1 MINGLSDVCI
11 DTFVMWGHCV
21 RQLWPKPVFT
31 ARQCPRGRYSTAQ
44 TDPDG
49 VRTVLQVFV
58 DRHYVSPGQVNV
70 DLFRSGSRCSY
81 GPLGT
86 ELRLNLLNQWW
97 HSVTRSTEQV
107 FGIDTLSS
115 GRKQE
120 ADGRRIVESGLLQQI
135 FEQRGPSK
143 EQVIQ
148 EASGL
153 LQSSPSVRTS
163 LLQGALELYVPSL
176 ELVNRRLP
184 FGLAEMGLCF
194 QPSDFSDLVL
204 LPSHVFTVA
213 GSLDETKVKM
223 VEKNFSSSEVPED
236 DLERVASRG
245 VRIMYSFPWGQECLE
260 TLWSR
265 GNEELLLTH
274 NNAHSK
280 LQCRDGQKSVPHV
293 VSISG
298 NMDRGMMAFLFNSLQ
313 QLKKDGSKQKL
324 QHRKVLKLHPVLAPV
339 KVALDIGRGPTVE
352 LRQLCEGLLQEFREA
367 KIFVWPGYL
376 GTLPTSVELLN
387 TRYDE
392 MGVLFTVVIILQII
406 KESQQQHGLR
416 HGDYQRYRGYCSRRL
431 RRLRKTLGFK
441 MGNRHKFVGKKI
453 TVEMLSDSRYLL
465 LVLMEAE
472 RAWSYAMQLKQ
483 EANTE
488 PRKRFHL
495 LSRLRK
501 AAKHSEKLEKLCE
514 SPRVDAKTKLEA
526 QAYTAYLTGM
536 VEFELQATIYEKLAS
551 AFTEELALLYR
562 QRVDEISPNI
572 RYCAY
577 NIGDQNAINDL
588 MQMRLTGGGGGMMAE
603 KLEALITQARTKQAA
618 TMSEVEWRG
627 RTVPVKIDKARI
639 FLLGLADNEAAIAQ
653 TVNEDT
659 KEHLYETLLAE
670 CRDTIQAV
678 KEELKNEAKQRER
691 SSDNDGGKV
700 SNLQFLHSYLT
711 YIKLCTLVKRN
722 ESMAH
727 TLQAKLKETE
737 ADENKRGP
745 RPQDLIR
752 LYDIILQSLA
762 ELSTLQGLEDDH
774 MFQKELS
781 LKLLVYKAYR
791 CFFIAQSYVLVKKW
805 SEALVLYERVLKYAK
820 EVQSK
825 SKSLNK
831 SLKDLPDVQELIA
844 EVNAE
849 KYSLQAAAILDTD
862 DTAEVSPHQQ
872 VKESKPLCERLDTF
886 RLDAT
891 LVGKQPNLV
900 QFPPEF
906 QPIPCKPLFFDLA
919 LNHVAFPPLD
929 DKVEQKG
936 KGGLTGYIK
945 GIFGFGS

>member
-1 MINGLSDVCI
+1 MAAD
-11 DTFVMWGHCV
+11 
-21 RQLWPKPVFT
+21 K
-31 ARQCPRGRYSTAQ
+31 
-44 TDPDG
+44 
-49 VRTVLQVFV
+49 
-58 DRHYVSPGQVNV
+58 
-70 DLFRSGSRCSY
+70 
-81 GPLGT
+81 
-86 ELRLNLLNQWW
+86 LN
-97 HSVTRSTEQV
+97 
-107 FGIDTLSS
+107 DAKLSS
-115 GRKQE
+115 TGANKE
-120 ADGRRIVESGLLQQI
+120 NGGL
-135 FEQRGPSK
+135 
-143 EQVIQ
+143 
-148 EASGL
+148 GL
-153 LQSSPSVRTS
+153 
-163 LLQGALELYVPSL
+163 E
-176 ELVNRRLP
+176 
-184 FGLAEMGLCF
+184 
-194 QPSDFSDLVL
+194 
-204 LPSHVFTVA
+204 
-213 GSLDETKVKM
+213 
-223 VEKNFSSSEVPED
+223 
-236 DLERVASRG
+236 
-245 VRIMYSFPWGQECLE
+245 
-260 TLWSR
+260 
-265 GNEELLLTH
+265 
-274 NNAHSK
+274 
-280 LQCRDGQKSVPHV
+280 
-293 VSISG
+293 
-298 NMDRGMMAFLFNSLQ
+298 
-313 QLKKDGSKQKL
+313 
-324 QHRKVLKLHPVLAPV
+324 
-339 KVALDIGRGPTVE
+339 
-352 LRQLCEGLLQEFREA
+352 
-367 KIFVWPGYL
+367 
-376 GTLPTSVELLN
+376 
-387 TRYDE
+387 
-392 MGVLFTVVIILQII
+392 ILQII

-431 RRLRKTLGFK
+431 RRLRKTLGFR
-441 MGNRHKFVGKKI
+441 MGNRHKFIGKKI

-495 LSRLRK
+495 LARLRK

-536 VEFELQATIYEKLAS
+536 VEFELQEWKLAMEAFNKCKTIYEKLAS
-551 AFTEELALLYR
+551 AFTEELAVLYR

-653 TVNEDT
+653 TANEET

-678 KEELKNEAKQRER
+678 KEELKSEAKQRER
-691 SSDNDGGKV
+691 STDGDSSKV

-727 TLQAKLKETE
+727 TLQAKLKEPE
-737 ADENKRGP
+737 VDESKRGP

-774 MFQKELS
+774 TFQKEVS
-781 LKLLVYKAYR
+781 LKTLVYKAYR

-805 SEALVLYERVLKYAK
+805 SEALVLYERVLKYAM

-825 SKSLNK
+825 AKGLNN

-844 EVNAE
+844 EVSAE

-862 DTAEVSPHQQ
+862 ETAEVPSQQQ
-872 VKESKPLCERLDTF
+872 VKDNTPLCNRLETF
-886 RLDAT
+886 RLDPA

-900 QFPPEF
+900 QFPPDF

>member
-1 MINGLSDVCI
+1 MTADKQIESKLS
-11 DTFVMWGHCV
+11 
-21 RQLWPKPVFT
+21 
-31 ARQCPRGRYSTAQ
+31 
-44 TDPDG
+44 
-49 VRTVLQVFV
+49 
-58 DRHYVSPGQVNV
+58 
-70 DLFRSGSRCSY
+70 
-81 GPLGT
+81 
-86 ELRLNLLNQWW
+86 
-97 HSVTRSTEQV
+97 STEEN
-107 FGIDTLSS
+107 
-115 GRKQE
+115 KENMQE
-120 ADGRRIVESGLLQQI
+120 GGL
-135 FEQRGPSK
+135 
-143 EQVIQ
+143 
-148 EASGL
+148 GL
-153 LQSSPSVRTS
+153 
-163 LLQGALELYVPSL
+163 E
-176 ELVNRRLP
+176 
-184 FGLAEMGLCF
+184 
-194 QPSDFSDLVL
+194 
-204 LPSHVFTVA
+204 
-213 GSLDETKVKM
+213 
-223 VEKNFSSSEVPED
+223 
-236 DLERVASRG
+236 
-245 VRIMYSFPWGQECLE
+245 
-260 TLWSR
+260 
-265 GNEELLLTH
+265 
-274 NNAHSK
+274 
-280 LQCRDGQKSVPHV
+280 
-293 VSISG
+293 
-298 NMDRGMMAFLFNSLQ
+298 
-313 QLKKDGSKQKL
+313 
-324 QHRKVLKLHPVLAPV
+324 
-339 KVALDIGRGPTVE
+339 
-352 LRQLCEGLLQEFREA
+352 
-367 KIFVWPGYL
+367 
-376 GTLPTSVELLN
+376 
-387 TRYDE
+387 
-392 MGVLFTVVIILQII
+392 ILQII

-453 TVEMLSDSRYLL
+453 TVEILSDSRYLL

-488 PRKRFHL
+488 PRKKFHL
-495 LSRLRK
+495 LARLRK

-536 VEFELQATIYEKLAS
+536 VHFELQEWKLAMEAFNKCKTIYEKLAS
-551 AFTEELALLYR
+551 AFTEELAVLYR

-603 KLEALITQARTKQAA
+603 KLETLITQARTKQAA
-618 TMSEVEWRG
+618 MMSEVEWRG

-653 TVNEDT
+653 VSLLTHKLCRSGVSVTQAVNEET

-678 KEELKNEAKQRER
+678 REELKSEAKQRER
-691 SSDNDGGKV
+691 SSDNESGKV

-727 TLQAKLKETE
+727 TLQAKLKETG

-774 MFQKELS
+774 TFQKEVS
-781 LKLLVYKAYR
+781 LKTLVYKAYR

-825 SKSLNK
+825 SKSLNN

-844 EVNAE
+844 EVSAE

-862 DTAEVSPHQQ
+862 EAPEEISQQQ
-872 VKESKPLCERLDTF
+872 VKDNTPLCEHLDNF
-886 RLDAT
+886 HLDKT
-891 LVGKQPNLV
+891 LVGKHPNLV

>member
-1 MINGLSDVCI
+1 MTADKQI
-11 DTFVMWGHCV
+11 DTKLPPTEENKENV
-21 RQLWPKPVFT
+21 REGW
-31 ARQCPRGRYSTAQ
+31 
-44 TDPDG
+44 
-49 VRTVLQVFV
+49 
-58 DRHYVSPGQVNV
+58 
-70 DLFRSGSRCSY
+70 
-81 GPLGT
+81 LG
-86 ELRLNLLNQWW
+86 
-97 HSVTRSTEQV
+97 
-107 FGIDTLSS
+107 
-115 GRKQE
+115 
-120 ADGRRIVESGLLQQI
+120 
-135 FEQRGPSK
+135 
-143 EQVIQ
+143 
-148 EASGL
+148 
-153 LQSSPSVRTS
+153 
-163 LLQGALELYVPSL
+163 LE
-176 ELVNRRLP
+176 
-184 FGLAEMGLCF
+184 
-194 QPSDFSDLVL
+194 
-204 LPSHVFTVA
+204 
-213 GSLDETKVKM
+213 
-223 VEKNFSSSEVPED
+223 
-236 DLERVASRG
+236 
-245 VRIMYSFPWGQECLE
+245 
-260 TLWSR
+260 
-265 GNEELLLTH
+265 
-274 NNAHSK
+274 
-280 LQCRDGQKSVPHV
+280 
-293 VSISG
+293 
-298 NMDRGMMAFLFNSLQ
+298 
-313 QLKKDGSKQKL
+313 
-324 QHRKVLKLHPVLAPV
+324 
-339 KVALDIGRGPTVE
+339 
-352 LRQLCEGLLQEFREA
+352 
-367 KIFVWPGYL
+367 
-376 GTLPTSVELLN
+376 
-387 TRYDE
+387 
-392 MGVLFTVVIILQII
+392 ILQII

-453 TVEMLSDSRYLL
+453 TVEILSDSRYLL

-488 PRKRFHL
+488 PRKKFHL

-526 QAYTAYLTGM
+526 QAYMAYLTGM
-536 VEFELQATIYEKLAS
+536 VHFELQEWKLAMEAFNKCKTIYEKLAS
-551 AFTEELALLYR
+551 AFTEEMAVLYR

-618 TMSEVEWRG
+618 MMSEVEWRG

-653 TVNEDT
+653 AVNEET

-678 KEELKNEAKQRER
+678 REELKNEAKQRER
-691 SSDNDGGKV
+691 SSDNESGKV

-727 TLQAKLKETE
+727 TLQAKLKETG

-774 MFQKELS
+774 TFQKEVS
-781 LKLLVYKAYR
+781 LKTLVYKAYR

-825 SKSLNK
+825 SKSLNN

-862 DTAEVSPHQQ
+862 EAPEVSAQQQ
-872 VKESKPLCERLDTF
+872 VKDNTVRRPLCEHLDNF
-886 RLDAT
+886 HLDKT
-891 LVGKQPNLV
+891 LVGKHPNLV

>member
-1 MINGLSDVCI
+1 MAADKQNDAKLS
-11 DTFVMWGHCV
+11 
-21 RQLWPKPVFT
+21 
-31 ARQCPRGRYSTAQ
+31 
-44 TDPDG
+44 
-49 VRTVLQVFV
+49 
-58 DRHYVSPGQVNV
+58 
-70 DLFRSGSRCSY
+70 
-81 GPLGT
+81 
-86 ELRLNLLNQWW
+86 
-97 HSVTRSTEQV
+97 
-107 FGIDTLSS
+107 
-115 GRKQE
+115 
-120 ADGRRIVESGLLQQI
+120 
-135 FEQRGPSK
+135 
-143 EQVIQ
+143 
-148 EASGL
+148 
-153 LQSSPSVRTS
+153 
-163 LLQGALELYVPSL
+163 
-176 ELVNRRLP
+176 
-184 FGLAEMGLCF
+184 
-194 QPSDFSDLVL
+194 
-204 LPSHVFTVA
+204 
-213 GSLDETKVKM
+213 SLDENK
-223 VEKNFSSSEVPED
+223 ENSPD
-236 DLERVASRG
+236 GGLGLE
-245 VRIMYSFPWGQECLE
+245 
-260 TLWSR
+260 
-265 GNEELLLTH
+265 
-274 NNAHSK
+274 
-280 LQCRDGQKSVPHV
+280 
-293 VSISG
+293 
-298 NMDRGMMAFLFNSLQ
+298 
-313 QLKKDGSKQKL
+313 
-324 QHRKVLKLHPVLAPV
+324 
-339 KVALDIGRGPTVE
+339 
-352 LRQLCEGLLQEFREA
+352 
-367 KIFVWPGYL
+367 
-376 GTLPTSVELLN
+376 
-387 TRYDE
+387 
-392 MGVLFTVVIILQII
+392 ILQII

-416 HGDYQRYRGYCSRRL
+416 HGDYQRY
-431 RRLRKTLGFK
+431 
-441 MGNRHKFVGKKI
+441 
-453 TVEMLSDSRYLL
+453 RYLL

-495 LSRLRK
+495 LARLRK

-536 VEFELQATIYEKLAS
+536 VEFELQEWKLAMEAFNKCKTIYEKLAS
-551 AFTEELALLYR
+551 AFTEELAVLYR

-627 RTVPVKIDKARI
+627 RSVPVKIDKARI

-653 TVNEDT
+653 TANEET

-678 KEELKNEAKQRER
+678 REELKSEAKQRER
-691 SSDNDGGKV
+691 SSDADSSKV

-727 TLQAKLKETE
+727 TLQAKLKEPE

-762 ELSTLQGLEDDH
+762 ELATLQGLEDDH
-774 MFQKELS
+774 TFQKEVS
-781 LKLLVYKAYR
+781 LKTLVYKAYR

-825 SKSLNK
+825 AKSLNNT
-831 SLKDLPDVQELIA
+831 LKDLPDVQELIA

-849 KYSLQAAAILDTD
+849 KYSLQAAAILG
-862 DTAEVSPHQQ
+862 EIPSQQQ
-872 VKESKPLCERLDTF
+872 VKDNTPLCKRLETF
-886 RLDAT
+886 RLDPA

-900 QFPPEF
+900 QFPPDF

>member
-1 MINGLSDVCI
+1 MAAEKQNEA
-11 DTFVMWGHCV
+11 
-21 RQLWPKPVFT
+21 KVF
-31 ARQCPRGRYSTAQ
+31 R
-44 TDPDG
+44 
-49 VRTVLQVFV
+49 
-58 DRHYVSPGQVNV
+58 
-70 DLFRSGSRCSY
+70 
-81 GPLGT
+81 
-86 ELRLNLLNQWW
+86 
-97 HSVTRSTEQV
+97 
-107 FGIDTLSS
+107 
-115 GRKQE
+115 
-120 ADGRRIVESGLLQQI
+120 
-135 FEQRGPSK
+135 
-143 EQVIQ
+143 
-148 EASGL
+148 
-153 LQSSPSVRTS
+153 
-163 LLQGALELYVPSL
+163 
-176 ELVNRRLP
+176 
-184 FGLAEMGLCF
+184 
-194 QPSDFSDLVL
+194 
-204 LPSHVFTVA
+204 
-213 GSLDETKVKM
+213 LDENK
-223 VEKNFSSSEVPED
+223 ENLQD
-236 DLERVASRG
+236 GGLGLE
-245 VRIMYSFPWGQECLE
+245 
-260 TLWSR
+260 
-265 GNEELLLTH
+265 
-274 NNAHSK
+274 
-280 LQCRDGQKSVPHV
+280 
-293 VSISG
+293 
-298 NMDRGMMAFLFNSLQ
+298 
-313 QLKKDGSKQKL
+313 
-324 QHRKVLKLHPVLAPV
+324 
-339 KVALDIGRGPTVE
+339 
-352 LRQLCEGLLQEFREA
+352 
-367 KIFVWPGYL
+367 
-376 GTLPTSVELLN
+376 
-387 TRYDE
+387 
-392 MGVLFTVVIILQII
+392 ILQII

-441 MGNRHKFVGKKI
+441 MGNRHKFVGKKV
-453 TVEMLSDSRYLL
+453 TVEMLSDNRYLL

-495 LSRLRK
+495 MARLRK

-514 SPRVDAKTKLEA
+514 SSRVDAKTKLEA

-536 VEFELQATIYEKLAS
+536 VEFELQEWKLAMEAFNKCKTIYEKLAS
-551 AFTEELALLYR
+551 AFTEELAVLYR

-588 MQMRLTGGGGGMMAE
+588 MQMRLTGGVGGMMAE
-603 KLEALITQARTKQAA
+603 KLETLITQARTKKAA

-653 TVNEDT
+653 AANEET

-678 KEELKNEAKQRER
+678 REELKSEAKQRER
-691 SSDNDGGKV
+691 VSDNDSGKV

-727 TLQAKLKETE
+727 TLQAKLKEPE

-774 MFQKELS
+774 TFQKEVS
-781 LKLLVYKAYR
+781 LKTLVYKAYR

-825 SKSLNK
+825 AKSLNNI
-831 SLKDLPDVQELIA
+831 LKDLPDVQELIA

-862 DTAEVSPHQQ
+862 ETAEVPSQQQ
-872 VKESKPLCERLDTF
+872 VKDNTPLCDRLEVF
-886 RLDAT
+886 RLDPA

-900 QFPPEF
+900 QFPPDF

>member
-1 MINGLSDVCI
+1 MASDKQNDAKLSPMDENKENSSDGGL
-11 DTFVMWGHCV
+11 
-21 RQLWPKPVFT
+21 
-31 ARQCPRGRYSTAQ
+31 
-44 TDPDG
+44 
-49 VRTVLQVFV
+49 
-58 DRHYVSPGQVNV
+58 
-70 DLFRSGSRCSY
+70 
-81 GPLGT
+81 
-86 ELRLNLLNQWW
+86 
-97 HSVTRSTEQV
+97 
-107 FGIDTLSS
+107 
-115 GRKQE
+115 
-120 ADGRRIVESGLLQQI
+120 GL
-135 FEQRGPSK
+135 E
-143 EQVIQ
+143 
-148 EASGL
+148 
-153 LQSSPSVRTS
+153 
-163 LLQGALELYVPSL
+163 
-176 ELVNRRLP
+176 
-184 FGLAEMGLCF
+184 
-194 QPSDFSDLVL
+194 
-204 LPSHVFTVA
+204 
-213 GSLDETKVKM
+213 
-223 VEKNFSSSEVPED
+223 
-236 DLERVASRG
+236 
-245 VRIMYSFPWGQECLE
+245 
-260 TLWSR
+260 
-265 GNEELLLTH
+265 
-274 NNAHSK
+274 
-280 LQCRDGQKSVPHV
+280 
-293 VSISG
+293 
-298 NMDRGMMAFLFNSLQ
+298 
-313 QLKKDGSKQKL
+313 
-324 QHRKVLKLHPVLAPV
+324 
-339 KVALDIGRGPTVE
+339 
-352 LRQLCEGLLQEFREA
+352 
-367 KIFVWPGYL
+367 
-376 GTLPTSVELLN
+376 
-387 TRYDE
+387 
-392 MGVLFTVVIILQII
+392 ILQII

-431 RRLRKTLGFK
+431 RRLRKTLGFR
-441 MGNRHKFVGKKI
+441 MGNRHKFIGKKI

-495 LSRLRK
+495 LARLRK

-526 QAYTAYLTGM
+526 QAYTSYLTGM
-536 VEFELQATIYEKLAS
+536 VEFELQEWKLAMEAFNKCKTIYEKLAS

-653 TVNEDT
+653 TANEET

-678 KEELKNEAKQRER
+678 REELKSEVKQRER
-691 SSDNDGGKV
+691 STDCDNSKV
-700 SNLQFLHSYLT
+700 SNLQFLHSYLS

-722 ESMAH
+722 ESMAR
-727 TLQAKLKETE
+727 TLQAKLKEPD

-774 MFQKELS
+774 TFQKEVS
-781 LKLLVYKAYR
+781 LKTLVYKANR

-825 SKSLNK
+825 TKNLNN

-862 DTAEVSPHQQ
+862 ETAEVPSQTH
-872 VKESKPLCERLDTF
+872 VKDNTPLCNRLETF
-886 RLDAT
+886 RLEPA

-900 QFPPEF
+900 QFPPDF

>member
-1 MINGLSDVCI
+1 MEDNKENLSD
-11 DTFVMWGHCV
+11 G
-21 RQLWPKPVFT
+21 
-31 ARQCPRGRYSTAQ
+31 G
-44 TDPDG
+44 
-49 VRTVLQVFV
+49 
-58 DRHYVSPGQVNV
+58 
-70 DLFRSGSRCSY
+70 
-81 GPLGT
+81 LG
-86 ELRLNLLNQWW
+86 
-97 HSVTRSTEQV
+97 
-107 FGIDTLSS
+107 
-115 GRKQE
+115 
-120 ADGRRIVESGLLQQI
+120 
-135 FEQRGPSK
+135 
-143 EQVIQ
+143 
-148 EASGL
+148 
-153 LQSSPSVRTS
+153 
-163 LLQGALELYVPSL
+163 LE
-176 ELVNRRLP
+176 
-184 FGLAEMGLCF
+184 
-194 QPSDFSDLVL
+194 
-204 LPSHVFTVA
+204 
-213 GSLDETKVKM
+213 
-223 VEKNFSSSEVPED
+223 
-236 DLERVASRG
+236 
-245 VRIMYSFPWGQECLE
+245 
-260 TLWSR
+260 
-265 GNEELLLTH
+265 
-274 NNAHSK
+274 
-280 LQCRDGQKSVPHV
+280 
-293 VSISG
+293 
-298 NMDRGMMAFLFNSLQ
+298 
-313 QLKKDGSKQKL
+313 
-324 QHRKVLKLHPVLAPV
+324 
-339 KVALDIGRGPTVE
+339 
-352 LRQLCEGLLQEFREA
+352 
-367 KIFVWPGYL
+367 
-376 GTLPTSVELLN
+376 
-387 TRYDE
+387 
-392 MGVLFTVVIILQII
+392 ILQII

-441 MGNRHKFVGKKI
+441 MGNRHKFVGKKV
-453 TVEMLSDSRYLL
+453 TVEMLSDNRYLL

-526 QAYTAYLTGM
+526 QAYTAYLSGM
-536 VEFELQATIYEKLAS
+536 VEFELQEWKQAMEAFNKCKTIYEKLAS
-551 AFTEELALLYR
+551 AFTEDLAVLYR

-627 RTVPVKIDKARI
+627 RTVPVKIDKARV

-653 TVNEDT
+653 AANEET

-678 KEELKNEAKQRER
+678 KEELKTEAKQRER
-691 SSDNDGGKV
+691 SSDGDTGKV
-700 SNLQFLHSYLT
+700 SNLQYLHSYLT

-727 TLQAKLKETE
+727 TLQAKLKEPE

-774 MFQKELS
+774 TFQKEVS
-781 LKLLVYKAYR
+781 LKTLVYKAYR

-825 SKSLNK
+825 AKSLNN

-862 DTAEVSPHQQ
+862 EIVEVPQQ
-872 VKESKPLCERLDTF
+872 LVKDNRPLCDHLETF
-886 RLDAT
+886 RFDPS
-891 LVGKQPNLV
+891 LVGKQPSLV
-900 QFPPEF
+900 QFPPDF

>member
-1 MINGLSDVCI
+1 MTADKQTEGKVSTMDENKENSSDGGL
-11 DTFVMWGHCV
+11 
-21 RQLWPKPVFT
+21 
-31 ARQCPRGRYSTAQ
+31 
-44 TDPDG
+44 
-49 VRTVLQVFV
+49 
-58 DRHYVSPGQVNV
+58 
-70 DLFRSGSRCSY
+70 
-81 GPLGT
+81 
-86 ELRLNLLNQWW
+86 
-97 HSVTRSTEQV
+97 
-107 FGIDTLSS
+107 
-115 GRKQE
+115 
-120 ADGRRIVESGLLQQI
+120 GL
-135 FEQRGPSK
+135 E
-143 EQVIQ
+143 
-148 EASGL
+148 
-153 LQSSPSVRTS
+153 
-163 LLQGALELYVPSL
+163 
-176 ELVNRRLP
+176 
-184 FGLAEMGLCF
+184 
-194 QPSDFSDLVL
+194 
-204 LPSHVFTVA
+204 
-213 GSLDETKVKM
+213 
-223 VEKNFSSSEVPED
+223 
-236 DLERVASRG
+236 
-245 VRIMYSFPWGQECLE
+245 
-260 TLWSR
+260 
-265 GNEELLLTH
+265 
-274 NNAHSK
+274 
-280 LQCRDGQKSVPHV
+280 
-293 VSISG
+293 
-298 NMDRGMMAFLFNSLQ
+298 
-313 QLKKDGSKQKL
+313 
-324 QHRKVLKLHPVLAPV
+324 
-339 KVALDIGRGPTVE
+339 
-352 LRQLCEGLLQEFREA
+352 
-367 KIFVWPGYL
+367 
-376 GTLPTSVELLN
+376 
-387 TRYDE
+387 
-392 MGVLFTVVIILQII
+392 ILQII

-441 MGNRHKFVGKKI
+441 MGNRHKFIGKKI
-453 TVEMLSDSRYLL
+453 TVEMLSDNRYLL

-501 AAKHSEKLEKLCE
+501 AAKHSENLEKLCE
-514 SPRVDAKTKLEA
+514 SPNVDAKTKLEA

-536 VEFELQATIYEKLAS
+536 VEFELQEWKRAMEAFNKCKTIYEKLAS
-551 AFTEELALLYR
+551 AFTEEMAALYR

-603 KLEALITQARTKQAA
+603 KLETLITQARTKQAA

-627 RTVPVKIDKARI
+627 RTVPVKMDKARI
-639 FLLGLADNEAAIAQ
+639 FLLGLADNEAAVAQ
-653 TVNEDT
+653 ASNEET

-678 KEELKNEAKQRER
+678 REELKTEAKQRER
-691 SSDNDGGKV
+691 SSDNESGKV
-700 SNLQFLHSYLT
+700 SNLQFLHSYLS

-727 TLQAKLKETE
+727 TLHSKLKEPD
-737 ADENKRGP
+737 ADESKRGP
-745 RPQDLIR
+745 KPQDLIR

-762 ELSTLQGLEDDH
+762 ELATLQGLEDDH
-774 MFQKELS
+774 AFQKEVS
-781 LKLLVYKAYR
+781 LKTLVYKAYR

-825 SKSLNK
+825 AKSLNN

-862 DTAEVSPHQQ
+862 ETVEAPSQQQ
-872 VKESKPLCERLDTF
+872 VRDNTPLCNRLEAF
-886 RLDAT
+886 RLDAS
-891 LVGKQPNLV
+891 LVGKHPNLV
-900 QFPPEF
+900 QFPPDF

>member
-1 MINGLSDVCI
+1 MAADKQNEGKVSL
-11 DTFVMWGHCV
+11 
-21 RQLWPKPVFT
+21 
-31 ARQCPRGRYSTAQ
+31 
-44 TDPDG
+44 TDENKENLPDG
-49 VRTVLQVFV
+49 
-58 DRHYVSPGQVNV
+58 G
-70 DLFRSGSRCSY
+70 
-81 GPLGT
+81 LG
-86 ELRLNLLNQWW
+86 
-97 HSVTRSTEQV
+97 
-107 FGIDTLSS
+107 
-115 GRKQE
+115 
-120 ADGRRIVESGLLQQI
+120 
-135 FEQRGPSK
+135 
-143 EQVIQ
+143 
-148 EASGL
+148 
-153 LQSSPSVRTS
+153 
-163 LLQGALELYVPSL
+163 LE
-176 ELVNRRLP
+176 
-184 FGLAEMGLCF
+184 
-194 QPSDFSDLVL
+194 
-204 LPSHVFTVA
+204 
-213 GSLDETKVKM
+213 
-223 VEKNFSSSEVPED
+223 
-236 DLERVASRG
+236 
-245 VRIMYSFPWGQECLE
+245 
-260 TLWSR
+260 
-265 GNEELLLTH
+265 
-274 NNAHSK
+274 
-280 LQCRDGQKSVPHV
+280 
-293 VSISG
+293 
-298 NMDRGMMAFLFNSLQ
+298 
-313 QLKKDGSKQKL
+313 
-324 QHRKVLKLHPVLAPV
+324 
-339 KVALDIGRGPTVE
+339 
-352 LRQLCEGLLQEFREA
+352 
-367 KIFVWPGYL
+367 
-376 GTLPTSVELLN
+376 
-387 TRYDE
+387 
-392 MGVLFTVVIILQII
+392 ILQII

-441 MGNRHKFVGKKI
+441 MGNRHKFVGKKV
-453 TVEMLSDSRYLL
+453 TVEMLSDNRYLL

-495 LSRLRK
+495 LARLRK

-536 VEFELQATIYEKLAS
+536 VDFELQEWKLAMEAFNKCKTIYEKLAS
-551 AFTEELALLYR
+551 AFTEELAVLYR

-627 RTVPVKIDKARI
+627 RSVPVKIDKARI

-653 TVNEDT
+653 TANEET

-678 KEELKNEAKQRER
+678 REEMKSEAKQRER
-691 SSDNDGGKV
+691 SSDGDSGKV

-727 TLQAKLKETE
+727 TLQAKLKEPET
-737 ADENKRGP
+737 DETKRGP

-774 MFQKELS
+774 TFQKEVS
-781 LKLLVYKAYR
+781 LKTLVYKAYR

-825 SKSLNK
+825 AKSFNN

-862 DTAEVSPHQQ
+862 ETAEVPSQQQ
-872 VKESKPLCERLDTF
+872 VKDNTPLSERLETF
-886 RLDAT
+886 RLDPT

-900 QFPPEF
+900 QFPPDF

>member
-1 MINGLSDVCI
+1 MAADKQNDVK
-11 DTFVMWGHCV
+11 VSLMEENKEN
-21 RQLWPKPVFT
+21 L
-31 ARQCPRGRYSTAQ
+31 
-44 TDPDG
+44 PDG
-49 VRTVLQVFV
+49 
-58 DRHYVSPGQVNV
+58 G
-70 DLFRSGSRCSY
+70 
-81 GPLGT
+81 LG
-86 ELRLNLLNQWW
+86 
-97 HSVTRSTEQV
+97 
-107 FGIDTLSS
+107 
-115 GRKQE
+115 
-120 ADGRRIVESGLLQQI
+120 
-135 FEQRGPSK
+135 
-143 EQVIQ
+143 
-148 EASGL
+148 
-153 LQSSPSVRTS
+153 
-163 LLQGALELYVPSL
+163 LE
-176 ELVNRRLP
+176 
-184 FGLAEMGLCF
+184 
-194 QPSDFSDLVL
+194 
-204 LPSHVFTVA
+204 
-213 GSLDETKVKM
+213 
-223 VEKNFSSSEVPED
+223 
-236 DLERVASRG
+236 
-245 VRIMYSFPWGQECLE
+245 
-260 TLWSR
+260 
-265 GNEELLLTH
+265 
-274 NNAHSK
+274 
-280 LQCRDGQKSVPHV
+280 
-293 VSISG
+293 
-298 NMDRGMMAFLFNSLQ
+298 
-313 QLKKDGSKQKL
+313 
-324 QHRKVLKLHPVLAPV
+324 
-339 KVALDIGRGPTVE
+339 
-352 LRQLCEGLLQEFREA
+352 
-367 KIFVWPGYL
+367 
-376 GTLPTSVELLN
+376 
-387 TRYDE
+387 
-392 MGVLFTVVIILQII
+392 ILQII

-441 MGNRHKFVGKKI
+441 MGNRHKFVGKKV
-453 TVEMLSDSRYLL
+453 TVEMLSDNRYLL

-495 LSRLRK
+495 LARLRK
-501 AAKHSEKLEKLCE
+501 AAKHSEKLEKLCD

-536 VEFELQATIYEKLAS
+536 VEFELQEWKQAMEAFNKCKTIYEKLAS
-551 AFTEELALLYR
+551 AFTEDLAVLYR

-627 RTVPVKIDKARI
+627 RTVPVKIDKARV

-653 TVNEDT
+653 AANEET

-678 KEELKNEAKQRER
+678 KEELKTEAKQRER
-691 SSDNDGGKV
+691 SSDGDTGKV
-700 SNLQFLHSYLT
+700 SNLQYLHSYLT

-727 TLQAKLKETE
+727 TLQAKLKEPE

-774 MFQKELS
+774 TFQKEVS
-781 LKLLVYKAYR
+781 LKTLVYKAYR

-825 SKSLNK
+825 AKSLNN

-862 DTAEVSPHQQ
+862 EIVEVPQQ
-872 VKESKPLCERLDTF
+872 LVKDNTPLCDHLETF
-886 RLDAT
+886 RFDPT
-891 LVGKQPNLV
+891 LVGKQPSLV
-900 QFPPEF
+900 QFPPDF

>member
-1 MINGLSDVCI
+1 MAADKQNEGKVSLMDENKEN
-11 DTFVMWGHCV
+11 
-21 RQLWPKPVFT
+21 L
-31 ARQCPRGRYSTAQ
+31 
-44 TDPDG
+44 PDG
-49 VRTVLQVFV
+49 
-58 DRHYVSPGQVNV
+58 G
-70 DLFRSGSRCSY
+70 
-81 GPLGT
+81 LG
-86 ELRLNLLNQWW
+86 
-97 HSVTRSTEQV
+97 
-107 FGIDTLSS
+107 
-115 GRKQE
+115 
-120 ADGRRIVESGLLQQI
+120 
-135 FEQRGPSK
+135 
-143 EQVIQ
+143 
-148 EASGL
+148 
-153 LQSSPSVRTS
+153 
-163 LLQGALELYVPSL
+163 LE
-176 ELVNRRLP
+176 
-184 FGLAEMGLCF
+184 
-194 QPSDFSDLVL
+194 
-204 LPSHVFTVA
+204 
-213 GSLDETKVKM
+213 
-223 VEKNFSSSEVPED
+223 
-236 DLERVASRG
+236 
-245 VRIMYSFPWGQECLE
+245 
-260 TLWSR
+260 
-265 GNEELLLTH
+265 
-274 NNAHSK
+274 
-280 LQCRDGQKSVPHV
+280 
-293 VSISG
+293 
-298 NMDRGMMAFLFNSLQ
+298 
-313 QLKKDGSKQKL
+313 
-324 QHRKVLKLHPVLAPV
+324 
-339 KVALDIGRGPTVE
+339 
-352 LRQLCEGLLQEFREA
+352 
-367 KIFVWPGYL
+367 
-376 GTLPTSVELLN
+376 
-387 TRYDE
+387 
-392 MGVLFTVVIILQII
+392 ILQII

-441 MGNRHKFVGKKI
+441 MGNRHKFVGKKV
-453 TVEMLSDSRYLL
+453 TVEMLSDNRYLL

-495 LSRLRK
+495 LARLRK

-536 VEFELQATIYEKLAS
+536 VEFELQEWKLAMEAFNKCKTIYEKLAS
-551 AFTEELALLYR
+551 AFTEELAVLYR

-639 FLLGLADNEAAIAQ
+639 FLLGQADNEAAIAQ
-653 TVNEDT
+653 ASNEET

-678 KEELKNEAKQRER
+678 REELKSEAKQRER
-691 SSDNDGGKV
+691 STDGDSGKV

-727 TLQAKLKETE
+727 TLQAKLKEPE
-737 ADENKRGP
+737 ADETKRGP

-774 MFQKELS
+774 TFQKEVS
-781 LKLLVYKAYR
+781 LKTLVYKAYR

-825 SKSLNK
+825 AKSFNN

-862 DTAEVSPHQQ
+862 ETAEVPSQQQ
-872 VKESKPLCERLDTF
+872 VKDNTPLCDRLENF
-886 RLDAT
+886 NLDPT
-891 LVGKQPNLV
+891 LVGKHPNLV
-900 QFPPEF
+900 QFPPDF

>member
-1 MINGLSDVCI
+1 MAAD
-11 DTFVMWGHCV
+11 
-21 RQLWPKPVFT
+21 
-31 ARQCPRGRYSTAQ
+31 
-44 TDPDG
+44 
-49 VRTVLQVFV
+49 
-58 DRHYVSPGQVNV
+58 
-70 DLFRSGSRCSY
+70 
-81 GPLGT
+81 
-86 ELRLNLLNQWW
+86 
-97 HSVTRSTEQV
+97 
-107 FGIDTLSS
+107 
-115 GRKQE
+115 KQSE
-120 ADGRRIVESGLLQQI
+120 A
-135 FEQRGPSK
+135 K
-143 EQVIQ
+143 
-148 EASGL
+148 
-153 LQSSPSVRTS
+153 
-163 LLQGALELYVPSL
+163 PSL
-176 ELVNRRLP
+176 TEENKENLHEG
-184 FGLAEMGLCF
+184 GLGL
-194 QPSDFSDLVL
+194 
-204 LPSHVFTVA
+204 
-213 GSLDETKVKM
+213 E
-223 VEKNFSSSEVPED
+223 
-236 DLERVASRG
+236 
-245 VRIMYSFPWGQECLE
+245 
-260 TLWSR
+260 
-265 GNEELLLTH
+265 
-274 NNAHSK
+274 
-280 LQCRDGQKSVPHV
+280 
-293 VSISG
+293 
-298 NMDRGMMAFLFNSLQ
+298 
-313 QLKKDGSKQKL
+313 
-324 QHRKVLKLHPVLAPV
+324 
-339 KVALDIGRGPTVE
+339 
-352 LRQLCEGLLQEFREA
+352 
-367 KIFVWPGYL
+367 
-376 GTLPTSVELLN
+376 
-387 TRYDE
+387 
-392 MGVLFTVVIILQII
+392 ILQII

-441 MGNRHKFVGKKI
+441 MGNRHKFVGKKV
-453 TVEMLSDSRYLL
+453 TVEILSDSRYLL

-488 PRKRFHL
+488 PRKKFHL
-495 LSRLRK
+495 LARLRK

-526 QAYTAYLTGM
+526 QAYTAYLNGM
-536 VEFELQATIYEKLAS
+536 VHFELQEWKLAMEAFNKCKTIYEKLAS
-551 AFTEELALLYR
+551 AFTEELAVLYR

-603 KLEALITQARTKQAA
+603 KLEVITELYRVDQKQTFFIYLYINVFSVQA
-618 TMSEVEWRG
+618 
-627 RTVPVKIDKARI
+627 
-639 FLLGLADNEAAIAQ
+639 
-653 TVNEDT
+653 VNEET

-678 KEELKNEAKQRER
+678 REELKSEAVRP
-691 SSDNDGGKV
+691 
-700 SNLQFLHSYLT
+700 NLLVWSGN
-711 YIKLCTLVKRN
+711 LCTLVKRN

-727 TLQAKLKETE
+727 TLQAKLKETG

-774 MFQKELS
+774 TFQKEVS
-781 LKLLVYKAYR
+781 LKTLVYKAYR

-825 SKSLNK
+825 AKNLNN

-862 DTAEVSPHQQ
+862 ETPEVNSQQQ
-872 VKESKPLCERLDTF
+872 VKDNRPLCEHLDNF
-886 RLDAT
+886 HLDKT
-891 LVGKQPNLV
+891 LVGKHPSLV

>member
-1 MINGLSDVCI
+1 MAADKQNEGKVSLMDENKEN
-11 DTFVMWGHCV
+11 
-21 RQLWPKPVFT
+21 L
-31 ARQCPRGRYSTAQ
+31 
-44 TDPDG
+44 PDG
-49 VRTVLQVFV
+49 
-58 DRHYVSPGQVNV
+58 G
-70 DLFRSGSRCSY
+70 
-81 GPLGT
+81 LG
-86 ELRLNLLNQWW
+86 
-97 HSVTRSTEQV
+97 
-107 FGIDTLSS
+107 
-115 GRKQE
+115 
-120 ADGRRIVESGLLQQI
+120 
-135 FEQRGPSK
+135 
-143 EQVIQ
+143 
-148 EASGL
+148 
-153 LQSSPSVRTS
+153 
-163 LLQGALELYVPSL
+163 LE
-176 ELVNRRLP
+176 
-184 FGLAEMGLCF
+184 
-194 QPSDFSDLVL
+194 
-204 LPSHVFTVA
+204 
-213 GSLDETKVKM
+213 
-223 VEKNFSSSEVPED
+223 
-236 DLERVASRG
+236 
-245 VRIMYSFPWGQECLE
+245 
-260 TLWSR
+260 
-265 GNEELLLTH
+265 
-274 NNAHSK
+274 
-280 LQCRDGQKSVPHV
+280 
-293 VSISG
+293 
-298 NMDRGMMAFLFNSLQ
+298 
-313 QLKKDGSKQKL
+313 
-324 QHRKVLKLHPVLAPV
+324 
-339 KVALDIGRGPTVE
+339 
-352 LRQLCEGLLQEFREA
+352 
-367 KIFVWPGYL
+367 
-376 GTLPTSVELLN
+376 
-387 TRYDE
+387 
-392 MGVLFTVVIILQII
+392 ILQII

-441 MGNRHKFVGKKI
+441 MGNRHKFVGKKV
-453 TVEMLSDSRYLL
+453 TVEMLSDNRYLL

-495 LSRLRK
+495 LARLRK

-536 VEFELQATIYEKLAS
+536 VEFELQEWKLAMEAFNKCKTIYEKLAS
-551 AFTEELALLYR
+551 AFTEELAVLYR

-653 TVNEDT
+653 TANEET

-678 KEELKNEAKQRER
+678 REELKSEAKQRER
-691 SSDNDGGKV
+691 SSDGDSGKV

-727 TLQAKLKETE
+727 TLQAKLKEPET
-737 ADENKRGP
+737 DETKRGP

-774 MFQKELS
+774 TFQKEVS
-781 LKLLVYKAYR
+781 LKTLVYKAYR

-825 SKSLNK
+825 AKSFNN

-849 KYSLQAAAILDTD
+849 KYSLQAAAILDSD
-862 DTAEVSPHQQ
+862 ETADVPSQQQ
-872 VKESKPLCERLDTF
+872 VKDNTPLCDRLETF
-886 RLDAT
+886 RLDPT

-900 QFPPEF
+900 QFPPDF